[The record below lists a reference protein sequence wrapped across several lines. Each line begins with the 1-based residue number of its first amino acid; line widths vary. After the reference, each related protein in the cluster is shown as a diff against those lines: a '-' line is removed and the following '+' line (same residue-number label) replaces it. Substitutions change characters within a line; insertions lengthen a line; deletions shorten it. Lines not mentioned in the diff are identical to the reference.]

1 MDALLRKMLRD
12 QSLSLWQGTELYTS
26 SPGIP
31 TGFPALDI
39 LLPDR
44 GWPPGTV
51 LEIGYP
57 GPGHGELRLL
67 LPVIAFYTR
76 QQRHAAWIAPPY
88 SPYAPAL
95 HQSDVNLDYVTLV
108 QKQTND
114 QQHYWCMERLLSC
127 PVCGVALFWPGNL
140 PERNV
145 RRLQLAA
152 RDNHCW
158 HIHFRSDHCRR
169 QSSPAPLRIALRAQ
183 ESGLAL
189 ELFKQSG
196 GPSGQQLLLPRA
208 EFLLH
213 QQQAASDWPTPR
225 PRPLR
230 RRRLRLARPLSTT
243 KPAFSL
249 EIH

>member
-1 MDALLRKMLRD
+1 MARLNDLLNNPQLWRSSRRNLAAEGDALSTGHRALDKALHSGGWPRGGSTELLCNHSGIGELSLLTPALSELSQQQTIAWLNPPFQPSAPALQQAGFCLKHCLFIETGNLRD
-12 QSLSLWQGTELYTS
+12 QLWACEELLRSATCAAVINWTGKQRLS
-26 SPGIP
+26 
-31 TGFPALDI
+31 
-39 LLPDR
+39 DR
-44 GWPPGTV
+44 D
-51 LEIGYP
+51 L
-57 GPGHGELRLL
+57 
-67 LPVIAFYTR
+67 
-76 QQRHAAWIAPPY
+76 
-88 SPYAPAL
+88 
-95 HQSDVNLDYVTLV
+95 
-108 QKQTND
+108 
-114 QQHYWCMERLLSC
+114 
-127 PVCGVALFWPGNL
+127 
-140 PERNV
+140 

-158 HIHFRSDHCRR
+158 HIHFRSDHCHR

-243 KPAFSL
+243 KPASSL